1 MTDDGTLRD
10 KRPFTHRLSDANECR
25 RLRVMLEAVL
35 KREGALCG
43 MVEIAPIK
51 EPAGFSI
58 VVCSPSVD
66 EQSLANAL
74 NIQALEMMQG
84 ETLVL
89 ARFIRESGMTAQF
102 NVWLKRAQKAAN
114 AEDAAD
120 KESRA
125 AGASRPSDAGAED
138 PAGQLPLV
146 AGPAGAGDR

>member
-1 MTDDGTLRD
+1 MTNDGTLRD
-10 KRPFTHRLSDANECR
+10 KRPFTHRLSDTNECR

-89 ARFIRESGMTAQF
+89 ARFIRESGATAQF
-102 NVWLKRAQKAAN
+102 NAWLKKAQKAAKT
-114 AEDAAD
+114 ADAAD
-120 KESRA
+120 EKARA
-125 AGASRPSDAGAED
+125 ACAPRPSETGATD
-138 PAGQLPLV
+138 TGGQLPLV
-146 AGPAGAGDR
+146 AGPAGARDG